1 MPTIGET
8 FYNHLLTMDC
18 VILKMNYLAHAFLS
32 FNNADLLAGNMISD
46 YVKGKKKFDYSTG
59 IQKGIQL
66 HRLIDEF
73 TDFHEVT
80 ARAKDFFR
88 PQYRLYSGAFVDVI
102 YDHFLALDKNQFN
115 ERQNLEHFCEETY
128 QLLEKD
134 FQFFPLQ
141 FQKIF
146 PYMKMQNWLYNYQF
160 KEGIQKSFQGLV
172 YRATYLEE
180 SVIAFEIFN
189 KHYEE
194 LKSCYAEFFPQLKEY
209 AFKNARQLWPD

>member
-1 MPTIGET
+1 MPIIRET
-8 FYNHLLTMDC
+8 FYNHPLTMDC

-32 FNNADLLAGNMISD
+32 FKNADILAGNMISD
-46 YVKGKKKFDYSTG
+46 YVKGKKKFDYSAG

-73 TDFHEVT
+73 TDSHEVT

-88 PQYRLYSGAFVDVI
+88 PQYRLYSGAFVDVV

-115 ERQNLEHFCEETY
+115 EHQNLEHFCQETY
-128 QLLEKD
+128 QLLENN
-134 FQFFPLQ
+134 FEFFPLQ
-141 FQKIF
+141 FQKVF

-172 YRATYLEE
+172 YRATYLNE
-180 SVIAFEIFN
+180 SIIAYEIFN

-194 LKSCYAEFFPQLKEY
+194 LKSCYAEFFPELKQY
-209 AFKNARQLWPD
+209 ACKNAHHLWPD